1 MLARLIKLTT
11 CAALSFPI
19 LLGAAQAQ
27 DTLRV
32 GATPTAVPFNFL
44 DTKTNTLQGV
54 MIDITEALGKELG
67 FKPDLRPIPFAG
79 LVPSLQT
86 DKIDM
91 ISSAFAINPQRAQ
104 VVDFSDELFAYGEEV
119 IANAKDATAYH
130 SSADFAGKTVG
141 VQTGTVSVEPM
152 KAQQGIKELRMYD
165 SMADM
170 VREVALGRIDVAV
183 GDGPVMLYTVKQSGS
198 SKLRVAEDYK
208 KQIRIAIGVAVR
220 KGNSKLLGRINE
232 GVVKLKSD
240 GTLDAI
246 LAKWNVK
253 KL

>member
-1 MLARLIKLTT
+1 MLTRLIKLTT
-11 CAALSFPI
+11 CAALTLPV
-19 LLGAAQAQ
+19 LLGTAQAQ
-27 DTLRV
+27 ETLRV

-44 DTKTNTLQGV
+44 DTRTNTLRGV
-54 MIDITEALGKELG
+54 MIDITQALGKELG
-67 FKPDLRPIPFAG
+67 FTPELRPIPFGG

-91 ISSAFAINPQRAQ
+91 ISSAFAMNAQRAQ
-104 VVDFSDELFAYGEEV
+104 VVDFSDELFAYSEEV
-119 IANAKDATAYH
+119 IANSQDTTAYH
-130 SSADFAGKTVG
+130 SSADFAGKKVG

-165 SMADM
+165 SMSDM
-170 VREVALGRIDVAV
+170 IREVALGRIDVAV
-183 GDGPVMLYTVKQSGS
+183 GDGPVMLYTVQQSCS
-198 SKLRVAEDYK
+198 SKLRVADDYQ

-220 KGNSKLLGRINE
+220 KGNSELLARING
-232 GVVKLKSD
+232 GVAKLKAD

-246 LAKWNVK
+246 LTKWNVK

>member
-1 MLARLIKLTT
+1 MPSPLIKLAA
-11 CAALSFPI
+11 CAALTLPLFF
-19 LLGAAQAQ
+19 AYAQAE

-67 FKPDLRPIPFAG
+67 FKPELQAIPFGG

-86 DKIDM
+86 DKIDI
-91 ISSAFAINPQRAQ
+91 ISSAFAINEQRAK
-104 VVDFSDELFAYGEEV
+104 VVDFSEELFAYGEEV
-119 IANAKDATAYH
+119 VANTKDDTDYR
-130 SSADFAGKTVG
+130 SSADLAGKVVG
-141 VQTGTVSVEPM
+141 VQTGTVMVDPI
-152 KAQQGIKELRMYD
+152 KAKPGIKEVRMYD

-170 VREVALGRIDVAV
+170 IREVALGRVDVAI

-198 SKLRVAEDYK
+198 PKLRVAEGYEK
-208 KQIRIAIGVAVR
+208 EIRIAIGVAVR
-220 KGNSKLLGRINE
+220 KGNSELLARINE
-232 GVVKLKSD
+232 GVAKIKAD
-240 GTLDAI
+240 GTLDTI

-253 KL
+253 KQ

>member
-1 MLARLIKLTT
+1 MPCRFLKLTACT
-11 CAALSFPI
+11 AL
-19 LLGAAQAQ
+19 LLPLLVGTAQAQ

-54 MIDITEALGKELG
+54 MVDITQALGKELG
-67 FKPDLRPIPFAG
+67 FTPDLQPIPFAG

-91 ISSAFAINPQRAQ
+91 ISSAFAMNAQRAQ
-104 VVDFSDELFAYGEEV
+104 VVDFSEELFAYSEEV
-119 IANAKDATAYH
+119 IVNSKDDTAYH
-130 SSADFAGKTVG
+130 SSADFAGKVVG

-152 KAQQGIKELRMYD
+152 KAQQGIKTLRMYD

-170 VREVALGRIDVAV
+170 IREVALGRIDVAV
-183 GDGPVMLYTVKQSGS
+183 GDGPVMLYTVQQSGS
-198 SKLRVAEDYK
+198 SKLRVVDDYQ

-220 KGNSKLLGRINE
+220 KGNSELLERVNG
-232 GVVKLKSD
+232 GVRKIKAD

>member
-1 MLARLIKLTT
+1 MLSRLIKLST
-11 CAALSFPI
+11 CAALAIPMLIGS
-19 LLGAAQAQ
+19 AQAE
-27 DTLRV
+27 DILRV

-67 FKPDLRPIPFAG
+67 FKPDLRPIPFGG

-91 ISSAFAINPQRAQ
+91 ISSAFAINAQRAQ
-104 VVDFSDELFAYGEEV
+104 VVDFSDELFAYSEEV
-119 IANAKDATAYH
+119 VANTKDKTAYH

-152 KAQQGIKELRMYD
+152 KAQQGIKELHMYD
-165 SMADM
+165 SMSDM
-170 VREVALGRIDVAV
+170 IREVALGRIDVAV

-198 SKLRVAEDYK
+198 SKLRVADDYK

-220 KGNSKLLGRINE
+220 KGNSELLARIN
-232 GVVKLKSD
+232 GGIAKIKATGS
-240 GTLDAI
+240 LDAI
-246 LAKWNVK
+246 LTKWNVN

>member
-19 LLGAAQAQ
+19 LLGAVQAQ

-104 VVDFSDELFAYGEEV
+104 VVDFSDELFAYSEEV
-119 IANAKDATAYH
+119 IANAKDATAYQ
-130 SSADFAGKTVG
+130 SSADFVGKTVG

-152 KAQQGIKELRMYD
+152 KAQQGLKELRMYD
-165 SMADM
+165 SMSDM

-220 KGNSKLLGRINE
+220 KGNSELLGRINE
-232 GVVKLKSD
+232 GVAKLKAD